1 MVTAAF
7 EKFIIALFVLCLIGC
22 AICYVREWMI
32 AQVTY
37 ANEQAKKKIAY
48 AESHKKDSEDMA
60 YWLEYYFGEEK
71 CNEN

>member
-1 MVTAAF
+1 MVTAALIKFMLGIFFIFFAGWVVCVLF
-7 EKFIIALFVLCLIGC
+7 EYWG
-22 AICYVREWMI
+22 
-32 AQVTY
+32 AQADY

-48 AESHKKDSEDMA
+48 AESHKKDSEDMS